1 MIELLILILLLGSFG
16 YLIYIIKKED
26 EEEKKEEG
34 EEEFNLN
41 MILFIS
47 LIILSTSFVLGIL
60 FSNKFID
67 FLMGFSKLS
76 SIGILLNKI
85 KSFFIDKSDESVE
98 DIVIKQ
104 SGGGGEDIT
113 QNNIKQNNMYEDVY
127 DDLPYE
133 SDDEF

>member
-16 YLIYIIKKED
+16 YLIYTIKKED

-104 SGGGGEDIT
+104 NGGGGDII
-113 QNNIKQNNMYEDVY
+113 QNNIKQNNIYEDVY